1 MKINIKT
8 FNDWAIKDKD
18 IAMQK
23 GHSNA
28 VDCML
33 ELISKKS
40 NVFNKSFSFLDVGCG
55 NGWVVRNVSKFKNCK
70 LAEGVD
76 GAPEMIKKAISQD
89 SNSNYYIEDI
99 EVWKPSKKYDVIF
112 SMEVFYYF
120 NNPSKII
127 NNLEKHLNPGGI
139 LIIGI
144 DHYLENV
151 PSLNWDKEYNIS
163 TNTFSVYD
171 WKSFLLKA
179 NLDNVSIS
187 KYGKSKDWEGTLIL
201 LGNKKT

>member
-8 FNDWAIKDKD
+8 FNDWAIKNKD

-28 VDCML
+28 VDYML
-33 ELISKKS
+33 ELISMKS
-40 NVFNKSFSFLDVGCG
+40 GVFDKAFSFLDIGCG
-55 NGWVVRNVSKFKNCK
+55 NGWVVRKVSKLKNCK
-70 LAEGVD
+70 LAHGVD
-76 GAPEMIKKAISQD
+76 GAPEMIKKAKSKD
-89 SNSNYYIEDI
+89 NKNNYYLEDI
-99 EVWKPSKKYDVIF
+99 EGWNPPNQYDIIF

-127 NNLEKHLNPGGI
+127 NNLKKHLNPNGI
-139 LIIGI
+139 LVIGI
-144 DHYLENV
+144 DHYLENI

-171 WKSFLLKA
+171 WKSFFIKA
-179 NLDNVSIS
+179 DLVNVSIF
-187 KYGKSKDWEGTLIL
+187 KYGKEKDWEGTLIL

>member
-18 IAMQK
+18 VAMQK

-28 VDCML
+28 VDYMF
-33 ELISKKS
+33 ELIGKKS
-40 NVFNKSFSFLDVGCG
+40 NVFNESFSFLDIGCG
-55 NGWVVRNVSKFKNCK
+55 NGWVVRKVSELKNCK

-76 GAPEMIKKAISQD
+76 GAPEMIKKAKKQD
-89 SNSNYYIEDI
+89 NNNNYYIEDI
-99 EVWKPSKKYDVIF
+99 EYWTPSKKYDIIF

-127 NNLEKHLNPGGI
+127 NNLKEYLNPNGI

-144 DHYLENV
+144 DHYLENT

-171 WKSFLLKA
+171 WKSFLIKA
-179 NLDNVSIS
+179 SLENVSIF
-187 KYGKSKDWEGTLIL
+187 KYAATKDWEGTLIL